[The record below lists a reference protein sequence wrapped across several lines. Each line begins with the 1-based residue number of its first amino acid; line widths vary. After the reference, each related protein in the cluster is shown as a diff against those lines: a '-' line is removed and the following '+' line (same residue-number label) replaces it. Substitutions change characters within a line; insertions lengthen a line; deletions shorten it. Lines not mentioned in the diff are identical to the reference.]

1 MKQNN
6 RDNSKGFQV
15 SANRVEHIGDRTHS
29 GYEFH
34 NVDNLTINQG
44 TNPQQQPII
53 SPNLD
58 EMRPSLDCWQ
68 GRREEIEQIRLW
80 MEDDTIRLIGI
91 TGVGGFGKSTLA
103 AKIYEDESAEFE
115 GKFWA
120 DVSRRVTFTELAR
133 RVLLRLG
140 MSQPSVEAIPE
151 LSLVDALVNHLRE
164 GQYLLVIDNL
174 ESLLKQD
181 GQSLDAMYEEFF
193 QGWLEYGGKSKVLVT
208 TRERPNLP
216 EIKSRWLPLLG
227 LQAVDGA
234 SLLRVL
240 GILGT
245 EVELEEFVTK
255 AQGHPVLLMLVVGF
269 LRKEEESDPQIR
281 YLQKYGL
288 ADVPHLLTDEKLR
301 GLHRGKVDIWMCEVL
316 DASFN
321 RLSDR
326 LQRLLLNLSVYRLPF
341 NTAAAVAQMP
351 DEEISEQDLKQM
363 VRRSLLQE
371 ERDED
376 GEKSFTFHPFI
387 LAYIEQKAGD
397 LTEAHER
404 AIKYY
409 ESRDSVPIRLEIF
422 HHHCELKQYDLAKKD
437 LDFAYEPLRS
447 IGQNSLL
454 VELYERLLLQW
465 QPNSQENKSAVAWAL
480 TDLGKAYGF
489 LKEYQKA
496 IDYHH
501 QSLAIFQEIGD
512 RNGEA
517 SALTHIGQAYD
528 GLGQLEQA
536 IEYYQKTLETFRQ
549 ISEHRHEAFAL
560 DSLGNAYKSLK
571 EYQTAI
577 DYYQQSLVIRQE
589 IGDRCDRS
597 GEAASLFNLGNAY
610 YDLKEYQTAIDY
622 YQQCVVIA
630 REIGNRSGES
640 YSLFNLGNAYYCL
653 NEYQTAIDYYQ
664 QSLPIFQEIG
674 DRSGE
679 SSSLNCLGNAYGSL
693 KQYQTAIDYHQQS
706 LVIKREI
713 GDRSWESNSLF
724 NLGNAYYDLKE
735 YQTAIDY
742 YQQSLVIKR
751 EIGDRSGE
759 RYSLFNLGNAYY
771 DLKEDQTAIDYYQQS
786 LVITRE
792 IGDCS
797 GESASLSSLG
807 NAYDSLKEY
816 QQAINYYEQSL
827 EIQREMGDRLSEAK
841 TLQTLA
847 SLYHQTGR
855 VQEGFTVANQATQIF
870 QELELPIDEWNIP
883 KWMKSIAKFAQ
894 RGKVQ
899 IALCFILGLL
909 AFPLVLPG
917 IILLMLWRIIRAQF
931 LRKNSK

>member
-1 MKQNN
+1 MKQSN
-6 RDNSKGFQV
+6 RDNSKGYQT
-15 SANRVEHIGDRTHS
+15 SANRVEHLGDKTHLS
-29 GYEFH
+29 YEFH

-44 TNPQQQPII
+44 TNPQPQPII

-234 SLLRVL
+234 DLLRVL

-245 EVELEEFVTK
+245 ETELEEFVTK
-255 AQGHPVLLMLVVGF
+255 AQGHPLLLMLVAGF
-269 LRKEEESDPQIR
+269 LRKEEELDPQIR

-321 RLSDR
+321 RLSDK

-371 ERDED
+371 EREED

-387 LAYIEQKAGD
+387 LAYVEQKAGD

-409 ESRDSVPIRLEIF
+409 ESRDSVLILEVF
-422 HHHCELKQYDLAKKD
+422 YHHCELEQYDLAKKD
-437 LDFAYEPLRS
+437 LDFVHEPLKMV
-447 IGQNSLL
+447 GQNSLL
-454 VELYERLLLQW
+454 VELYERLLSQW
-465 QPNSQENKSAVAWAL
+465 QPDSQENKSAVGWAL
-480 TDLGKAYGF
+480 TYLGSAYDS
-489 LKEYQKA
+489 LKEYQTA

-501 QSLAIFQEIGD
+501 QSLAIFQEIED

-517 SALTHIGQAYD
+517 SALTHIGQAYNY
-528 GLGQLEQA
+528 LGESEQA
-536 IEYYQKTLETFRQ
+536 IEYYQQTLETFRQ
-549 ISEHRHEAFAL
+549 ISDRHNEAVVL
-560 DSLGNAYKSLK
+560 LSLGYAYYCLK

-577 DYYQQSLVIRQE
+577 DYYQQSLVI
-589 IGDRCDRS
+589 D
-597 GEAASLFNLGNAY
+597 
-610 YDLKEYQTAIDY
+610 
-622 YQQCVVIA
+622 
-630 REIGNRSGES
+630 
-640 YSLFNLGNAYYCL
+640 
-653 NEYQTAIDYYQ
+653 
-664 QSLPIFQEIG
+664 QEIG

-679 SSSLNCLGNAYGSL
+679 STSLNNLGNAYGSL
-693 KQYQTAIDYHQQS
+693 K
-706 LVIKREI
+706 
-713 GDRSWESNSLF
+713 
-724 NLGNAYYDLKE
+724 E
-735 YQTAIDY
+735 YQT
-742 YQQSLVIKR
+742 
-751 EIGDRSGE
+751 
-759 RYSLFNLGNAYY
+759 
-771 DLKEDQTAIDYYQQS
+771 
-786 LVITRE
+786 
-792 IGDCS
+792 
-797 GESASLSSLG
+797 
-807 NAYDSLKEY
+807 
-816 QQAINYYEQSL
+816 
-827 EIQREMGDRLSEAK
+827 
-841 TLQTLA
+841 
-847 SLYHQTGR
+847 
-855 VQEGFTVANQATQIF
+855 
-870 QELELPIDEWNIP
+870 
-883 KWMKSIAKFAQ
+883 
-894 RGKVQ
+894 
-899 IALCFILGLL
+899 
-909 AFPLVLPG
+909 
-917 IILLMLWRIIRAQF
+917 
-931 LRKNSK
+931 